1 MGLGPA
7 SRSLCGALSAGPRED
22 AAVWAARR
30 LGQRCRRFEKTAPQA
45 CHLFHEL
52 CPKAFCVSRSCE
64 LPYVIGDGTNDGR
77 LPPKTGEPMLR
88 SKYPVVV
95 RFWSSERGHHHDIQ
109 QLLVHTAIRRKNP

>member
-1 MGLGPA
+1 
-7 SRSLCGALSAGPRED
+7 
-22 AAVWAARR
+22 
-30 LGQRCRRFEKTAPQA
+30 
-45 CHLFHEL
+45 
-52 CPKAFCVSRSCE
+52 
-64 LPYVIGDGTNDGR
+64 VIGDGTNDGR